1 MLKALGTLLL
11 LTAVVSACAPAEDA
25 PPDPADAARVAA
37 GDDIVDL
44 TGAGATFPYPVYA
57 RWISRFAGETGLRIN
72 YRSVGTG
79 QGLAQVTAGTV
90 DFGASDAPLDAVE
103 ADPSLV
109 QLPLVVGGVVV
120 TYNVPEV
127 TAPLRLDGALLA
139 EIFAGR
145 VARWDDRRIRALNP
159 GVALPNLSIKLITRL
174 DPSGTTLVFT
184 RFLAASSA
192 AWDSSPGVGLSVP
205 FPAGMTRAGN
215 EGVASEVKVT
225 YGAIG
230 YVEQSYAMLNRLPTA
245 QVQNASG
252 SYVAAS
258 ASSLIAAANSAG
270 GAPRADGLPASLL
283 GASAPEAYPIA
294 EFSWIVVPQRS
305 SSSAARTTLL
315 DFIRW
320 ALADGGAEAAQL
332 GYAPVPTAVRQR
344 VEAIVDSLRRSEGSS

>member
-1 MLKALGTLLL
+1 MPRPGAGRSMLL
-11 LTAVVSACAPAEDA
+11 LTLGLMACGE
-25 PPDPADAARVAA
+25 A
-37 GDDIVDL
+37 GRDRPEPGTPRPNDTIVDL

-79 QGLAQVTAGTV
+79 QGLAAVAAGTV

-103 ADPSLV
+103 ADGALL

-127 TAPLRLDGALLA
+127 TSALQLDGALLA

-145 VARWDDRRIRALNP
+145 VARWNDARIRAHNP
-159 GVALPNLSIKLITRL
+159 DVALPNLPIRIITRL

-184 RFLAASSA
+184 RFLAANSPP
-192 AWDSSPGVGLSVP
+192 WQGSPGVGLSVA

-225 YGAIG
+225 HGAIG

-245 QVQNASG
+245 RVRNSSG
-252 SYVAAS
+252 TFVAAT
-258 ASSLIAAANSAG
+258 ASSLIAAANSAAG
-270 GAPRADGLPASLL
+270 PTRGDGLPASLL
-283 GASAPEAYPIA
+283 GATAPEAYPIA
-294 EFSWIVVPQRS
+294 EFSWIVIPQVASSPGARS
-305 SSSAARTTLL
+305 ALL
-315 DFIRW
+315 QFVRW
-320 ALADGGAEAAQL
+320 ALASGSAEAAAL

-344 VEAIVDSLRRSEGSS
+344 VETLVDSLAALGTTR